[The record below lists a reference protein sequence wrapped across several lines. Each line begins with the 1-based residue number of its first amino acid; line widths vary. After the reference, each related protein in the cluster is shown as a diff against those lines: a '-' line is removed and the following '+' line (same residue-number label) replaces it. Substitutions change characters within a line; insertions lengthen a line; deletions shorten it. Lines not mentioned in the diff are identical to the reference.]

1 MKGKAFAPGH
11 ITGFFEISDRPSNP
25 LRKGSRG
32 AGVNLSLGVLTT
44 VEATRAA
51 APSID
56 IRLNRRKAPAGTTL
70 RAVRELLSDRHLC
83 VRVRSDVQL
92 PVGQGLGMSAA
103 GALSTALALSSAL
116 GHSST
121 RRLAPSSHLFAAG
134 RAAHI
139 AEVRSRTGLGDV
151 AGALRGGWEM
161 RVRPGFPP
169 FGLIK
174 RFAAPGRPIAI
185 CVSGEPVPTRGVL
198 KNPAMRRAINR
209 VGRACMSEMLEAPT
223 LQNFFALSHRFA
235 RLSGLASKESLILVE
250 EIHARRLGLAS
261 VSMIGNSVFATGD
274 IPALRTFMKGYG
286 KVFVCATDL
295 RGARPVA

>member
-11 ITGFFEISDRPSNP
+11 ITGFFEIFDRPSNP
-25 LRKGSRG
+25 LKKGSRG

-44 VEATRAA
+44 VEATRSA

-56 IRLNRRKAPAGTTL
+56 ILLNRRKAPAETTL
-70 RAVRELLSDRHLC
+70 RAVREILRDRPFR
-83 VRVRSDVQL
+83 VKVRSDVQL

-103 GALSTALALSSAL
+103 GALSAALALSSAL
-116 GHSST
+116 GPS
-121 RRLAPSSHLFAAG
+121 APSSRSPALLAAG

-161 RVRPGFPP
+161 RVKPGFPP

-174 RFAAPGRPIAI
+174 RFPAPDRPVAI
-185 CVSGEPVPTRGVL
+185 CVSGEPVPTKRALGD
-198 KNPAMRRAINR
+198 PTIRRSVNR
-209 VGRACMSEMLEAPT
+209 VGAICMKEMLKEPT
-223 LQNFFALSHRFA
+223 LDNFFALSHRFA
-235 RLSGLASKESLILVE
+235 RLSGLASKEALILVE
-250 EIHARRLGLAS
+250 EVHARRLGLAS
-261 VSMIGNSVFATGD
+261 VSMIGNSVFAIGD
-274 IPALRTFMKGYG
+274 IPALKSFMKGYG
-286 KVFVCATDL
+286 KVYVCATDL